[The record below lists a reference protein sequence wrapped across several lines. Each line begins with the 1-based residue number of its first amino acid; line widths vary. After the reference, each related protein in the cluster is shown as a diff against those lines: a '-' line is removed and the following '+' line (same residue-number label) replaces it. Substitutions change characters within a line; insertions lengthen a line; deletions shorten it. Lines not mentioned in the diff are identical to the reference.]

1 MLRTLALGGIAL
13 LAVTAMA
20 LIIGIFDSPDAEA
33 QTSPPATPSWV
44 SITRGDGTITA
55 NWPEADGADSYH
67 ITYSSTLGYSWQLAA
82 YGHTETS
89 ITITGADNNAFYVVG
104 VRGLNDNGGGGWRN
118 SKISPPNIKPI
129 AAPPTP
135 TPPTATPTPTPT
147 PTATPAS
154 PPPSAPA
161 SITVSRGDGTVTATW
176 PAASNA
182 AGYHVAYTANY
193 GQSWHFVAYN
203 IPGTSAEVTGATN
216 SATYIVRVNAIN
228 AAGSSGWRYSA
239 PAGPWT
245 PPPTAT
251 PTPEPTPTPTPMPTA
266 TPTPTP
272 APRAELT
279 VSDVSTTAATLN
291 LANYAGSWHYQSTSP
306 PADSTAGIACS
317 TAQTAT
323 TAKLTGLEADSSYSL
338 AAYSDSGCSTE
349 LDAVDFSTHL
359 TVGNMGETPAPPIL
373 SCTISGDQAC
383 AMSFTTG
390 GGSGGGTTSALG
402 FALASV
408 TAKFTTTSDPNGNL
422 GDIVVTLHAAAT
434 GAAYGDKLVPASA
447 TLATLSGDNPYVAP
461 HSGESLVAK
470 DYTYTCSAGC
480 DLDPNTTYFVKFG
493 ATAGTVNPDYYSWV
507 STFSQDENLVPGAAG
522 WTLANGTD
530 YQSQGQ
536 WAGEYWE
543 VGMIRVSATTN
554 TD

>member
-1 MLRTLALGGIAL
+1 MRTLALGGIAL
-13 LAVTAMA
+13 LAVTAMI
-20 LIIGIFDSPDAEA
+20 LILNAFDSADAEA
-33 QTSPPATPSWV
+33 QTSPLDAPAWV

-55 NWPEADGADSYH
+55 NWPAVSGATGYH
-67 ITYSSTLGYSWQLAA
+67 ITYKSNFERNWRLAA
-82 YGHTETS
+82 YDHKDTS
-89 ITITGADNNAFYVVG
+89 ITIKGAANFALYTVG
-104 VRGLNDNGGGGWRN
+104 VRALNEAGASGWRN
-118 SKISPPNIKPI
+118 SPVSGPYLPTFP
-129 AAPPTP
+129 APPTP
-135 TPPTATPTPTPT
+135 TPTPM
-147 PTATPAS
+147 S
-154 PPPSAPA
+154 PPPDAPT
-161 SITVSRGDGTVTATW
+161 SLTVTRGDGSVTATW
-176 PAASNA
+176 SAASGA
-182 AGYHVAYTANY
+182 TGYHVEHTANY
-193 GQSWHFVAYN
+193 GQSWHLTAYN
-203 IPGTSAEVTGATN
+203 IPATNLTIAGATN
-216 SATYIVRVNAIN
+216 SATYIVRVNALN
-228 AAGSSGWRYSA
+228 STGSSGWRYSA

-251 PTPEPTPTPTPMPTA
+251 PTPEPTA
-266 TPTPTP
+266 TPTP
-272 APRAELT
+272 APAATPTPAPAELT
-279 VSDVSTTAATLN
+279 VSGVSTTAATLN

-306 PADSTAGIACS
+306 PADSTSGIACS

-338 AAYSDSGCSTE
+338 AAYSDSGCSTQ

-359 TVGNMGETPAPPIL
+359 TVGNLDETPAPPIF

-390 GGSGGGTTSALG
+390 GGSGGGSGGGTTSSLG

-434 GAAYGDKLVPASA
+434 GDAYGDNLVPASA

-470 DYTYTCSAGC
+470 DYTYTCSGSGC

-507 STFSQDENLVPGAAG
+507 STFSQDENLIPGAAG

-530 YQSQGQ
+530 YQYQGQ
-536 WAGEYWE
+536 WEGEYWE
-543 VGMIRVSATTN
+543 PGMIKLSATTN